1 MAAGENSTR
10 REGPKC
16 TPRRFLE
23 IFFPGTRRPL
33 ACGDARFEERGWLV
47 RLVGMILAYGEL
59 RQRGEEAHYGPG
71 GGGARG
77 EERTARRRRP
87 VLHGARST
95 SSTSRTATGSA
106 SGTTATSLAH
116 HNGDEV
122 RAAIQSTL
130 QSTLHLNQAVTRWRH
145 SATRAERIG
154 GASKRH
160 RCIIFIGSPS
170 EAARRSTTGG
180 GGSQGRT
187 RRSYAAVSRL
197 LDERFSINGEGG
209 CSKHPL
215 YFCTHIP

>member
-1 MAAGENSTR
+1 M
-10 REGPKC
+10 
-16 TPRRFLE
+16 
-23 IFFPGTRRPL
+23 
-33 ACGDARFEERGWLV
+33 
-47 RLVGMILAYGEL
+47 GMILAYGEL

-95 SSTSRTATGSA
+95 SSA

-116 HNGDEV
+116 HDGDEV

-130 QSTLHLNQAVTRWRH
+130 QSTLHLNQAVTRWH
-145 SATRAERIG
+145 YSATRAERIG

-187 RRSYAAVSRL
+187 RRTYSGGVQAARRAVLYQRRGRL
-197 LDERFSINGEGG
+197 FH
-209 CSKHPL
+209 HPL